1 MAPSPTNPLRL
12 VPVRLTS
19 PGSASED
26 FTVSREWNVRS
37 VYWFVGGIDPKK
49 FAEAKRTGSLNEL
62 PAKHSPIS
70 RLS

>member
-1 MAPSPTNPLRL
+1 VAPSPNNVLRL

-62 PAKHSPIS
+62 PAKHSPSS